1 MRSLSISAACIAYF
15 IAINGLQFSS
25 QSTKITLNKMR
36 NCKTLQY
43 RQPTID
49 LNSMMGKIAKSI
61 LRTRSKTG
69 MFAASVTVSPEEE
82 QKVKPQ
88 DLLRKYGPAYLVT
101 SIVLAV
107 ISYALCYLLI
117 STGVDVMS
125 ILEKFGIK
133 SSAAAANTGT
143 AAIAYAIHKAASPI
157 RFPPTVALTPIVA
170 RWFGRNTVVD
180 DKKKHLLRE

>member
-1 MRSLSISAACIAYF
+1 MASFL
-15 IAINGLQFSS
+15 AIHGLQFSS
-25 QSTKITLNKMR
+25 QTMKIMLDRMGNSR
-36 NCKTLQY
+36 NLQY
-43 RQPTID
+43 RQLAIKFTS
-49 LNSMMGKIAKSI
+49 NMGNIEKFTLK
-61 LRTRSKTG
+61 TRSKTG
-69 MFAASVTVSPEEE
+69 MYATSVTVAPVTPEEE

-101 SIVLAV
+101 SIFLAV

-125 ILEKFGIK
+125 ILEKVGIK

-170 RWFGRNTVVD
+170 RWFGRNAIVD
-180 DKKKHLLRE
+180 NKK